1 MPEKQNCF
9 GWKSKIIDILDIPQ
23 NKSLTAF
30 IMGRIKPD
38 HIYFRKE
45 TLVTWEIIIFK
56 P

>member
-38 HIYFRKE
+38 HNYFRKE